1 LRAQLGR
8 RRAALDRGAERV
20 GWKLGMGDR
29 ERIGGEIVIGH
40 LTSATRLEPGSAYR
54 MGDTDSLH
62 ADAELALELGAAV
75 PGDASPDAALD
86 AVAGF
91 GAALELVDLA
101 RPPDDAETI
110 VAENVFH
117 RAVAFGP
124 LAADLPE
131 RGEARLVVNGQ
142 VVAVAPI
149 DVPVADRVLAI
160 ARLLEALG
168 ERLEPGD
175 RIITGSIVQV
185 PVGAGQDVVADLGGL
200 GGARLKVV
208 R

>member
-1 LRAQLGR
+1 
-8 RRAALDRGAERV
+8 V
-20 GWKLGMGDR
+20 GDR
-29 ERIGGEIVIGH
+29 ERIGGEIVVGH

-62 ADAELALELGAAV
+62 ADAELVLEVGAAAV

-124 LAADLPE
+124 LSADLPE
-131 RGEARLVVNGQ
+131 RGEARLVVDGD
-142 VVAVAPI
+142 VVAAARI
-149 DVPVADRVLAI
+149 DVPVAERVLAV

-185 PVGAGQDVVADLGGL
+185 PVGAGQDVVADLGALGSVGL
-200 GGARLKVV
+200 TVAR
-208 R
+208 